1 MNNPKMAPSLTTVT
15 GEDQKAVVP
24 RKMQSD
30 LQTFLKDQEEQWLTQ
45 SRDARNSN
53 YQWPVKGAATATHY
67 PDKIPPV
74 MAPNNKYKYG
84 SYLKSDLSSFQKWK

>member
-30 LQTFLKDQEEQWLTQ
+30 LQTFLKDQEEQWLT
-45 SRDARNSN
+45 
-53 YQWPVKGAATATHY
+53 
-67 PDKIPPV
+67 
-74 MAPNNKYKYG
+74 
-84 SYLKSDLSSFQKWK
+84 